1 MCTAIGVCAMSPG
14 AGDEMRIGTAEREAA
29 LAVLAEQ
36 FAEGRLTA
44 EEFAERT
51 DAVIA
56 ALTQGQLQ
64 PLFIDLPVVF
74 PLVLAPSAPPV
85 SAAAADA
92 SRRAATW
99 HRIRKVA
106 RLAAAGCVAMIVIS
120 SVHYWRT
127 GDGHG
132 VVPDSPGSRQWLIL
146 NGWQWLLAGLFFTA
160 VGMIAGRFEERE
172 GTYGRARSL
181 NVT

>member
-1 MCTAIGVCAMSPG
+1 MSPG

-56 ALTQGQLQ
+56 ALTQGQLR
-64 PLFIDLPVVF
+64 PLFTDLPVVF
-74 PLVLAPSAPPV
+74 PLVRVGPAEPV
-85 SAAAADA
+85 SVAAAGAELA
-92 SRRAATW
+92 WRQAETW
-99 HRIRKVA
+99 HRIRQVA
-106 RLAAAGCVAMIVIS
+106 RLSAAGCVAMILIS

-132 VVPDSPGSRQWLIL
+132 VVPDSPGSRQWLIF
-146 NGWQWLLAGLFFTA
+146 NGWQWLLAGLVLAA
-160 VGMIAGRFEERE
+160 VGVIAGRFEERE
-172 GTYGRARSL
+172 RSR
-181 NVT
+181 TTRRHA

>member
-1 MCTAIGVCAMSPG
+1 MSPG

-29 LAVLAEQ
+29 LAVLGQQ

-51 DAVIA
+51 DAVIT
-56 ALTQGQLQ
+56 ALTQGQLR

-74 PLVLAPSAPPV
+74 PLVLAAPAEPV
-85 SAAAADA
+85 PVAAAAA
-92 SRRAATW
+92 EQAWRRAERW
-99 HRIRKVA
+99 HRIRQAA
-106 RLAAAGCVAMIVIS
+106 RLSAIGCVAMIVIS

-132 VVPDSPGSRQWLIL
+132 VVPDSPGSRQWLIF
-146 NGWQWLLAGLFFTA
+146 NGWQWLLAGLVLAA
-160 VGMIAGRFEERE
+160 VAVIAGRVEQRERSR
-172 GTYGRARSL
+172 TTWRYR
-181 NVT
+181 